1 MLPTSQTSND
11 DLVDGKDALDDLAKL
26 PPTPPAETGTPLY
39 TVNDILLHRI
49 PHPPGAPL
57 VGYPQST
64 HGISDYKFYTA
75 EDLDRFANGSANIM
89 QDSGLPKV
97 TNLELHARGY
107 LLTTHLV
114 LRSRREPGSSNTWR
128 F

>member
-1 MLPTSQTSND
+1 MLPTSQTSSGI
-11 DLVDGKDALDDLAKL
+11 LVDGKDTLNDLAKL
-26 PPTPPAETGTPLY
+26 PPTPPAEVGAPLY

-64 HGISDYKFYTA
+64 HGISDYKFYTVQ
-75 EDLDRFANGSANIM
+75 DLDRFANGSANIL
-89 QDSGLPKV
+89 QDSGLSKV
-97 TNLELHARGY
+97 TNLELYTKGY
-107 LLTTHLV
+107 LLTVYLV
-114 LRSRREPGSSNTWR
+114 LRSRCKPGRSNTWR